1 MTIDDLVEVAE
12 ARLARDLGC
21 GDAVNAR
28 VEAAEIISRIDQRLI
43 LKRNLA
49 PAEADNSDLA
59 DAANAPACGLDVD
72 RYEIERVWIDW
83 GGQRAVGWLRTGLD
97 DERNITRS

>member
-1 MTIDDLVEVAE
+1 VTVNDLVEVAE

-43 LKRNLA
+43 FKRNLA
-49 PAEADNSDLA
+49 PAEADDSDLA
-59 DAANAPACGLDVD
+59 DAANAPACGLNVD
-72 RYEIERVWIDW
+72 RYEIERVWIDC
-83 GGQRAVGWLRTGLD
+83 GGAKGCRLAKDRTG
-97 DERNITRS
+97 